1 MEEKEVVLRLSEEG
15 TYTANMPSGSIQ
27 VGEKGLRPMELL
39 LSALGGCSGVDVYTI
54 LKKKRQPVESIE
66 IKVKGIRR
74 DTHPR
79 TYERIEVVFLTNEE
93 VDIKAL
99 ERAVRLS
106 VEKYCSVYAMLSGSA
121 SIEVKYSNGKAEGK
135 V

>member
-27 VGEKGLRPMELL
+27 VGEKGLKPMELL
-39 LSALGGCSGVDVYTI
+39 LSALGGCSGVDVYTV
-54 LKKKRQPVESIE
+54 LKKKRQPVKNIE

-74 DTHPR
+74 DIHPR
-79 TYERIEVVFLTNEE
+79 TYERIEIEFSVNEE

-99 ERAVRLS
+99 EKAVRLS
-106 VEKYCSVYAMLSGSA
+106 VEKYCSVYAMLSRSA
-121 SIEVKYSNGKAEGK
+121 SIEVRYSNGKTEGK